1 MSEEREE
8 VYQILELG
16 KHEKN
21 LHHKKGFGGLLFID
35 LSMIKFSKLSSYIRQ
50 LDKENKELK
59 KQLHDASIQIQELTE
74 QDMWCPSNCEKL
86 EKLQCKNQKLKE
98 EVKAVN
104 KGLRKVQQRSI
115 KYKNRCLKLNEKIK
129 KIKQPQMFID
139 TQDIEERYAEELY
152 RDFLKEENKQ
162 LKDKLSKIET
172 LIINHNCDTGDIYYK
187 YNSKFLKSELKQRI
201 LEIVYEEESRE

>member
-1 MSEEREE
+1 MNKEREE

-50 LDKENKELK
+50 LDKENEELK
-59 KQLHDASIQIQELTE
+59 KQLHDASLTIQEMIE
-74 QDMWCPSNCEKL
+74 QDIECPSNCEKL
-86 EKLQCKNQKLKE
+86 EKLQQ
-98 EVKAVN
+98 
-104 KGLRKVQQRSI
+104 
-115 KYKNRCLKLNEKIK
+115 
-129 KIKQPQMFID
+129 
-139 TQDIEERYAEELY
+139 
-152 RDFLKEENKQ
+152 ENKQ

-201 LEIVYEEESRE
+201 LEIVYEEGSDSDE

>member
-59 KQLHDASIQIQELTE
+59 KQLHDASIQIQELIE
-74 QDMWCPSNCEKL
+74 QDIWCPSNCEKL
-86 EKLQCKNQKLKE
+86 EKLQQ
-98 EVKAVN
+98 
-104 KGLRKVQQRSI
+104 
-115 KYKNRCLKLNEKIK
+115 
-129 KIKQPQMFID
+129 
-139 TQDIEERYAEELY
+139 
-152 RDFLKEENKQ
+152 ENKQ
-162 LKDKLSKIET
+162 LKDNWNKLKEW
-172 LIINHNCDTGDIYYK
+172 
-187 YNSKFLKSELKQRI
+187 LKE
-201 LEIVYEEESRE
+201 YEEGAYGLGSYETGLSDGLGDVIKKMQELEGSDSNE